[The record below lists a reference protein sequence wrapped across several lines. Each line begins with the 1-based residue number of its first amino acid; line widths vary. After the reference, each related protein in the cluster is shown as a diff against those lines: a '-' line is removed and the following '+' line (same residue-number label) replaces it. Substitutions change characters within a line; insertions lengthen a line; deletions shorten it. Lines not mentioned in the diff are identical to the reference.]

1 MSIQFK
7 NIMLDS
13 EQQDNNERCRSKQ
26 KNSLCIHSVLERIWI
41 KSSYLSQ
48 WLPQGEKGPP
58 KISKSLWIEILHS
71 RSQFT

>member
-48 WLPQGEKGPP
+48 WLPQGETP
-58 KISKSLWIEILHS
+58 KESKSRWSEILHGGS
-71 RSQFT
+71 N